1 MKKGLEVRLYPSKEQ
16 RVLIDRTL
24 GCSRFVYNKVLGMK
38 KELWEDYKLYF
49 NPNLK
54 SFKEEWKFLTKVPS
68 QALANSYMDCMTAFN
83 NFFDSLKGKSKT
95 KQSFPKFHKKGQ
107 KDTFR
112 IAATKTSK
120 GYDIR
125 IEDYEHIKVPKLG
138 SIKFRNYNNLDWSK
152 IHIYNITIKKTPT
165 SKYFASLCVET
176 EDPKY
181 IEPKFNACGFD
192 LGIKDFAIFDSG
204 EVIENPKYY
213 RTIEYRIKKTQRQL
227 SKCKKFSK
235 NYKKVQLKLA
245 KLHEKI
251 KNQRKDFQH
260 KISRKIV
267 NENQIIVSED
277 LNVKGMLKNHKLAKS
292 IQDASF
298 SSFYKMIT
306 YKAKEQHRQYVK
318 IGTLYP
324 SSKLCHCCG
333 FKYKGLK
340 LEERFWNCPECGT
353 YLDRDENAAINIL
366 NEGLKIL
373 SRNTDGRSESDKSLK
388 PVDTGY
394 ISNLEQESV
403 ITNGK
408 NHMSR

>member
-1 MKKGLEVRLYPSKEQ
+1 
-16 RVLIDRTL
+16 
-24 GCSRFVYNKVLGMK
+24 
-38 KELWEDYKLYF
+38 
-49 NPNLK
+49 
-54 SFKEEWKFLTKVPS
+54 
-68 QALANSYMDCMTAFN
+68 
-83 NFFDSLKGKSKT
+83 
-95 KQSFPKFHKKGQ
+95 
-107 KDTFR
+107 
-112 IAATKTSK
+112 
-120 GYDIR
+120 
-125 IEDYEHIKVPKLG
+125 
-138 SIKFRNYNNLDWSK
+138 
-152 IHIYNITIKKTPT
+152 
-165 SKYFASLCVET
+165 
-176 EDPKY
+176 
-181 IEPKFNACGFD
+181 
-192 LGIKDFAIFDSG
+192 
-204 EVIENPKYY
+204 
-213 RTIEYRIKKTQRQL
+213 
-227 SKCKKFSK
+227 
-235 NYKKVQLKLA
+235 
-245 KLHEKI
+245 
-251 KNQRKDFQH
+251 
-260 KISRKIV
+260 
-267 NENQIIVSED
+267 
-277 LNVKGMLKNHKLAKS
+277 MLKNHKLAKS